1 MSTRELTPFDILYR
15 NFFQSDLDFI
25 PAMQTKASHPL
36 DIYYKDDG
44 LYFDIACIGLTKK
57 DLDINIEGDTLRIKY
72 EKPDTKEDYSGTIYK
87 GLTKKSFN
95 LGYRISSKYNL
106 SETVAEMEN
115 GLLRVFIPIAE
126 EAKPRIIKI
135 K

>member
-1 MSTRELTPFDILYR
+1 LTFYIAI
-15 NFFQSDLDFI
+15 FFQSDLDFI
-25 PAMQTKASHPL
+25 PAMQSKASHPL

-72 EKPDTKEDYSGTIYK
+72 EKPDTQEDYSGTIYK

-106 SETVAEMEN
+106 AEAWAGMEN
-115 GLLRVFIPIAE
+115 GLLKIFIPISE
-126 EAKPRIIKI
+126 EAKPKVLKI